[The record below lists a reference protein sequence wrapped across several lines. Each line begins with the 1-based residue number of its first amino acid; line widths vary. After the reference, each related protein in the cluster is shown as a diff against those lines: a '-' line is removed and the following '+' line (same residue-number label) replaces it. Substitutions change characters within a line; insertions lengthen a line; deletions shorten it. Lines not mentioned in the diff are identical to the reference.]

1 MVSTSERMVS
11 RPESLVSFAR
21 EQIETLIVSG
31 ALSGGQKLNE
41 HALATR
47 LNVSRGPIREAI
59 RLLEKDN
66 LVTSVQNYGVY
77 VRTLDLDEATEL
89 YAFRG
94 VVFGYICGDVAENP
108 RPTVIRS
115 LASLVEKM
123 DETIEKAVPEKYFAL
138 NLKFHNAIVEASTV
152 ESAKRVYRSLAKQ
165 SSLFR
170 RRSLS
175 DVTEMR
181 ASNDE
186 HRMILEAIRRA
197 DCPAARHAAELHHTN
212 GKMRLLKV
220 CKEQAVT

>member
-1 MVSTSERMVS
+1 MVS

-21 EQIETLIVSG
+21 EQIETLIISG
-31 ALSGGQKLNE
+31 ALGGGQKLNE

-94 VVFGYICGDVAENP
+94 VVFGYICGDVAEKQP
-108 RPTVIRS
+108 SKLIRS
-115 LASLVEKM
+115 LSSLVEKM
-123 DETIEKAVPEKYFAL
+123 DEAIEKAAPEKYFEL
-138 NLKFHNAIVEASTV
+138 NLKFHTLIVEASTV

-175 DVTEMR
+175 DVAEMR

-186 HRMILEAIRRA
+186 HRMILEAIGSADRA
-197 DCPAARHAAELHHTN
+197 AAREAAELHHTN
-212 GKMRLLKV
+212 GKIRLLKV
-220 CKEQAVT
+220 SKEQANT